1 MILVPLAIWIYTLV
15 FAFSSLWFAHYALAA
30 LQDLRR
36 EPLTSPSPT
45 QAPSDTGWVTAPPH
59 AQARFGA
66 ITHQAPDDSTDVESR
81 PSR

>member
-1 MILVPLAIWIYTLV
+1 VILVPLAIWIYTLV

-45 QAPSDTGWVTAPPH
+45 EAPSDTGWVTAPPH

-66 ITHQAPDDSTDVESR
+66 NTHQAPDDITDVESR